1 MQKTE
6 GTSLKKKL
14 LLLLFT
20 SLICFLIVEAAV
32 RLVWTRPGYG
42 YPDGLYL
49 PDDTRLYKY
58 APLFNGTFEGS
69 MYGNVTITTNSAG
82 LRDQEHAYE
91 RSNDTLRIVALGDS
105 VTFGSGVDYSQTYLS
120 VLEAKMKS
128 EGIGAEIIKA
138 GIDGYQLDQEYD
150 YYASEGYKYDP
161 DIVMMGVVLNDVDE
175 SSSEIKDTL
184 FGKHTNFNKF
194 VADNFKSVDF
204 FYHVLGDMFRG
215 SNYNDYYFNVVY
227 NHWGNDTKWGAYE
240 ETLVRLNENLTKGNK
255 KLVLVIFPCTQQFKA
270 SLNTGRIPQDKIIN
284 LSLQNNMTVID
295 LLPYL
300 NTPDYKNY
308 YLVSDNVHLNKDGHA
323 LVANAIYDSLIE
335 KNVISPPNN
344 TFK

>member
-32 RLVWTRPGYG
+32 RLVWTRAGYG

-82 LRDQEHAYE
+82 LRDHEHAYGKP
-91 RSNDTLRIVALGDS
+91 NGTIRILGLGDS
-105 VTFGSGVDYSQTYLS
+105 VTLGSGVYQEQAYLS
-120 VLEAKMKS
+120 LLETKMKAN
-128 EGIGAEIIKA
+128 GINAEIIKA
-138 GIDGYQLDQEYD
+138 GVDGYQLDQEYD
-150 YYASEGYKYDP
+150 YYSKEGYKYDP
-161 DIVMMGVVLNDVDE
+161 DIVMIGVVLNDVDE
-175 SSSEIKDTL
+175 SNPEIKDTL
-184 FGKHTNFNKF
+184 FGNHTNFNKL
-194 VADNFKSVDF
+194 VTDNFKSIDF
-204 FYHVLGDMFRG
+204 FYHVIGDMLRG

-227 NHWGNDTKWGAYE
+227 GHWSNETKWNAYQAALLRMNGNI
-240 ETLVRLNENLTKGNK
+240 TAGNK
-255 KLVLVIFPCTQQFKA
+255 KLVLVIFPYTQQFKA
-270 SLNTGRIPQDKIIN
+270 SLNAGRLPQEKIISM
-284 LSLQNNMTVID
+284 SLQNGITAVD

-300 NTPDYKNY
+300 DTPDYRKY
-308 YLVSDNVHLNKDGHA
+308 YLASDNVHLSKEGHA
-323 LVANAIYDSLIE
+323 LVADAIYDGLTE
-335 KNVISPPNN
+335 KGIAMPPSN